1 MLLYI
6 LFIAIPV
13 LGLIAFLLGGGK
25 DRERFKWIKFYA
37 KGKDEG
43 FGLREIEL
51 LRRIAVKS
59 EMEDPTAL
67 FWSVKQLDECIKS
80 IIRKSRLSGDEHS
93 LESQDFLAK
102 LYEYRKKIEF
112 DQPRYRKGLK
122 SSRGISELQR
132 LRVLADG
139 AGVFES
145 RVVRN
150 SDRFL
155 SIVKPIGTQL
165 PRNFGWKGRRLAVY
179 FWRHDDAGYVFDTF
193 VLDEVPSGS
202 GSLLRLSHTDSLF
215 RSQKRRS
222 VRTKARI
229 SAFLYLP
236 KTDSYPELVESQP
249 GMRCIVEDLSED
261 GCAITV
267 GGKAASGLKIKVQ
280 FPVGGETVAFSGTV
294 KSVDHDEAAN
304 RSLLHIEAIPMSIST
319 RNRILSEVFGVNP
332 DTELQAAFSGFGEDD
347 DPKTVIEVLEEASA
361 ESEPDL
367 PKSED

>member
-6 LFIAIPV
+6 LLTAIPI
-13 LGLIAFLLGGGK
+13 LGLAAFLLGGGK
-25 DRERFKWIKFYA
+25 DKERFKWIKFYA

-43 FGLREIEL
+43 FSLREIDL
-51 LRRIAVKS
+51 LRRMAVKS
-59 EMEDPTAL
+59 EMEDPAAL
-67 FWSVKQLDECIKS
+67 FWSVKQLDDCIKS
-80 IIRKSRLSGDEHS
+80 IIRKARLSGDES
-93 LESQDFLAK
+93 ALETQDFLAK

-150 SDRFL
+150 SEKFL
-155 SIVKPIGTQL
+155 SISRPLAPQL
-165 PRNFGWKGRRLAVY
+165 PRDFSWKGRRLAVY
-179 FWRHDDAGYVFDTF
+179 FWRRDDAGYVFDTV
-193 VLDEVPSGS
+193 VLDEAPSGS
-202 GSLLRLSHTDSLF
+202 GSLLRLSHSESLF

-222 VRTKARI
+222 VRAKARI

-236 KTDSYPELVESQP
+236 KNDSYPELVESQP

-261 GCAITV
+261 GCSITV
-267 GGKAASGLKIKVQ
+267 GGRAAVGLKIKVQ

-294 KSVDHDEAAN
+294 KSVEYDEAAN
-304 RSLLHIEAIPMSIST
+304 RSLLHVEAVPLSIVT

-332 DTELQAAFSGFGEDD
+332 DTELQAAFSGFGDEDE
-347 DPKTVIEVLEEASA
+347 PKTVVEVLEEASA
-361 ESEPDL
+361 ESESNL
-367 PKSED
+367 PTSEV